1 MVAGLTIGRRNA
13 EAPRQFGK
21 HGVVDAGAALRHEG
35 ELHENARLFNER
47 MRPGVDLAECAGPTL
62 MRGKTHDAALGA
74 WLELEIGR
82 VV

>member
-1 MVAGLTIGRRNA
+1 MAVRRGDA

-21 HGVVDAGAALRHEG
+21 YSHVDAGAAFGHEG
-35 ELHENARLFNER
+35 ELDKHARLVDQR
-47 MRPGVDLAECAGPTL
+47 MRPGMDLAKRAGPAL

-74 WLELEIGR
+74 RLELEIGR